1 MEEMQK
7 QVNPTEKWIKK
18 VAQKSWR
25 SKKILSEKRV
35 ITPET
40 NRIGQPEGKQLQKE
54 KEVEPCRIEKLN
66 LYSIR
71 SRHQ

>member
-1 MEEMQK
+1 MEEMPK

-40 NRIGQPEGKQLQKE
+40 NRIGQPEGKLLRKE
-54 KEVEPCRIEKLN
+54 KEEEPCRIEKLN

>member
-40 NRIGQPEGKQLQKE
+40 NRIGQPEGKLLRKE
-54 KEVEPCRIEKLN
+54 KEEEPCRIEKLN

>member
-18 VAQKSWR
+18 VAQKSCR

-35 ITPET
+35 VTPET
-40 NRIGQPEGKQLQKE
+40 NRIGQPEGKLLRKE
-54 KEVEPCRIEKLN
+54 KVEELCRIEKLN

>member
-40 NRIGQPEGKQLQKE
+40 NRIGQPEGKLLRKE
-54 KEVEPCRIEKLN
+54 KEEEPWK
-66 LYSIR
+66 
-71 SRHQ
+71 

>member
-1 MEEMQK
+1 MEEMPK

>member
-40 NRIGQPEGKQLQKE
+40 NRIGQPEGKLLRKE
-54 KEVEPCRIEKLN
+54 KVEELCRIEKLN

>member
-7 QVNPTEKWIKK
+7 QVSPTEKWIKK

-40 NRIGQPEGKQLQKE
+40 NRIGQPEGKLLRKE
-54 KEVEPCRIEKLN
+54 KEEEPCRIEKLN

>member
-35 ITPET
+35 VTPET

>member
-35 ITPET
+35 VTPET
-40 NRIGQPEGKQLQKE
+40 NRIGQPEGKLLRKE
-54 KEVEPCRIEKLN
+54 KEEEPCRIEKLN

>member
-1 MEEMQK
+1 MEEMPK

-40 NRIGQPEGKQLQKE
+40 NRIGQPEGKLLRKE
-54 KEVEPCRIEKLN
+54 KVEELCRIEKLN

>member
-1 MEEMQK
+1 MEEMPK

-35 ITPET
+35 VTPET

>member
-35 ITPET
+35 VTPET
-40 NRIGQPEGKQLQKE
+40 NRIGQPEGKLLRKE
-54 KEVEPCRIEKLN
+54 KVEELCRIEKLN